1 MKKYME
7 AGVREYWIVDL
18 KRKKVVCYAFE
29 GEDAPD
35 IAMYT
40 FNDRV
45 PVRIWE
51 GRLEVDFG
59 AISERLW
66 TEPRKNDA
74 EGRPEGGRACIHFRY
89 NGTYGR
95 SIRSFA
101 VRGV

>member
-1 MKKYME
+1 MISDSTRKLDYSVKMQKYME

-45 PVRIWE
+45 PVRIWKVGWKWIL
-51 GRLEVDFG
+51 GRYQNASG
-59 AISERLW
+59 QSR
-66 TEPRKNDA
+66 RKNDA
-74 EGRPEGGRACIHFRY
+74 EGPARGRQILY
-89 NGTYGR
+89 
-95 SIRSFA
+95 SFQ
-101 VRGV
+101 V